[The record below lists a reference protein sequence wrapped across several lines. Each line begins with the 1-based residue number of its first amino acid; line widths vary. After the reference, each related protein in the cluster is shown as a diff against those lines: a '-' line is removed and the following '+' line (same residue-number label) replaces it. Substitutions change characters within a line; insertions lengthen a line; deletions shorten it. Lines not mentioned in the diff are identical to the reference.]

1 MKEQIQKMI
10 PGGGHIEETAIQ
22 KEGRIQYRPD
32 HVIEMIDKYLPAF
45 EMRVGKNRRTIVE
58 VKVSGECGDID
69 QAGDQQYEE
78 QQFALK
84 MRREVHG
91 GGKVTLLPRLS
102 TQRGVTHMWRQRFS
116 RWVTAGLSSIRPSV
130 GDRSSGRFIIVSLLS
145 VTLLLTLLNDP
156 ARAAGPCTCKDL
168 DKIKE
173 NLDRAA
179 TSEEIWKYIFA
190 WARETYRDV
199 DLPKTNDD
207 LNQKFVQLKNAPS
220 SRWYDLI
227 KEGPVKEKKSLKK
240 IAGLSEKG
248 EPVVDEDF
256 QNSNCD
262 DIIEAE
268 KEHERKHK
276 EFYLSFPQ
284 VFDVVMTSRLQRL
297 RAESE
302 VESYRAQKTFL
313 EKKYA
318 DLKLKCLPKEDP
330 SIKQQ
335 LRNDVAQRERLNQ
348 AENRIR
354 MLGGVQNGK

>member
-1 MKEQIQKMI
+1 
-10 PGGGHIEETAIQ
+10 
-22 KEGRIQYRPD
+22 
-32 HVIEMIDKYLPAF
+32 
-45 EMRVGKNRRTIVE
+45 
-58 VKVSGECGDID
+58 
-69 QAGDQQYEE
+69 
-78 QQFALK
+78 
-84 MRREVHG
+84 
-91 GGKVTLLPRLS
+91 
-102 TQRGVTHMWRQRFS
+102 MWRQKFT
-116 RWVTAGLSSIRPSV
+116 RWVASGFSSSVQPSSGDRPS
-130 GDRSSGRFIIVSLLS
+130 GRGTVVALLS
-145 VTLLLTLLNDP
+145 ATLLLTLLNAP
-156 ARAAGPCTCKDL
+156 AGAAGPCTCKDL

-173 NLDRAA
+173 QLDRAA

-199 DLPKTNDD
+199 DPPQTNDD
-207 LNQKFVQLKNAPS
+207 LNQKFVQLKNAPAS
-220 SRWYDLI
+220 KWYDLI
-227 KEGPVKEKKSLKK
+227 KEGPVKEKKSLRKV
-240 IAGLSEKG
+240 AGLSEKG

-256 QNSNCD
+256 QASNCD

-276 EFYLSFPQ
+276 EFYFSFPQ

-335 LRNDVAQRERLNQ
+335 LQNDAAQRERLNQ

-354 MLGGVQNGK
+354 MLGGGATGK

>member
-1 MKEQIQKMI
+1 
-10 PGGGHIEETAIQ
+10 
-22 KEGRIQYRPD
+22 
-32 HVIEMIDKYLPAF
+32 
-45 EMRVGKNRRTIVE
+45 
-58 VKVSGECGDID
+58 
-69 QAGDQQYEE
+69 
-78 QQFALK
+78 
-84 MRREVHG
+84 
-91 GGKVTLLPRLS
+91 
-102 TQRGVTHMWRQRFS
+102 MWRQRFNGAGGSGSSS
-116 RWVTAGLSSIRPSV
+116 RVRPAV
-130 GDRSSGRFIIVSLLS
+130 SGRLTVISLLS
-145 VTLLLTLLNDP
+145 VVVLLTLLNAP
-156 ARAAGPCTCKDL
+156 AGAAGPCTCKDL

-173 NLDRAA
+173 HLDRAA
-179 TSEEIWKYIFA
+179 MSEEAWKYIFA

-207 LNQKFVQLKNAPS
+207 LNQKFVQLKNAPPS
-220 SRWYDLI
+220 KWYDLI
-227 KEGPVKEKKSLKK
+227 KEGPVKERKGLRKV
-240 IAGLSEKG
+240 AGLTEKG

-262 DIIEAE
+262 DVIEAE

-276 EFYLSFPQ
+276 EFYLGFPQ

-348 AENRIR
+348 AETRIR
-354 MLGGVQNGK
+354 MLGGGTGK

>member
-1 MKEQIQKMI
+1 
-10 PGGGHIEETAIQ
+10 
-22 KEGRIQYRPD
+22 
-32 HVIEMIDKYLPAF
+32 
-45 EMRVGKNRRTIVE
+45 
-58 VKVSGECGDID
+58 
-69 QAGDQQYEE
+69 
-78 QQFALK
+78 
-84 MRREVHG
+84 
-91 GGKVTLLPRLS
+91 
-102 TQRGVTHMWRQRFS
+102 MWRQRIS
-116 RWVTAGLSSIRPSV
+116 QRVA
-130 GDRSSGRFIIVSLLS
+130 SGRSCGVRTAVISLLGL
-145 VTLLLTLLNDP
+145 TLLLGLLSTP
-156 ARAAGPCTCKDL
+156 AGAAGPCTCKDL

-199 DLPKTNDD
+199 DLPRTNDD
-207 LNQKFVQLKNAPS
+207 LNQKFVQLKNAPAS
-220 SRWYDLI
+220 KWYDLI

-240 IAGLSEKG
+240 VAGLSDKG
-248 EPVVDEDF
+248 EPVVDDEF
-256 QNSNCD
+256 QNNNCD

-335 LRNDVAQRERLNQ
+335 LQNDAAQRERLNQ

-354 MLGGVQNGK
+354 MLGGGATGK

>member
-1 MKEQIQKMI
+1 
-10 PGGGHIEETAIQ
+10 
-22 KEGRIQYRPD
+22 
-32 HVIEMIDKYLPAF
+32 
-45 EMRVGKNRRTIVE
+45 
-58 VKVSGECGDID
+58 
-69 QAGDQQYEE
+69 
-78 QQFALK
+78 
-84 MRREVHG
+84 MRRQKFNGWLTSGLSSSVRPSARDRSTG
-91 GGKVTLLPRLS
+91 RVLALGLLSLTLLVTLLNAP
-102 TQRGVTHMWRQRFS
+102 
-116 RWVTAGLSSIRPSV
+116 AG
-130 GDRSSGRFIIVSLLS
+130 
-145 VTLLLTLLNDP
+145 
-156 ARAAGPCTCKDL
+156 AAGPCTCKDL

-207 LNQKFVQLKNAPS
+207 LNQKFVQLKNAPAS
-220 SRWYDLI
+220 KWYDLI
-227 KEGPVKEKKSLKK
+227 KEGPVKEKKSLRKV
-240 IAGLSEKG
+240 AGLSEKG

-256 QNSNCD
+256 QSSNCD
-262 DIIEAE
+262 DVIEAE

-276 EFYLSFPQ
+276 EFYLGFPQ

-318 DLKLKCLPKEDP
+318 ALKLKCLPKEDP

-335 LRNDVAQRERLNQ
+335 LQNDVAQRERLNQ

-354 MLGGVQNGK
+354 MLGGGSTGK